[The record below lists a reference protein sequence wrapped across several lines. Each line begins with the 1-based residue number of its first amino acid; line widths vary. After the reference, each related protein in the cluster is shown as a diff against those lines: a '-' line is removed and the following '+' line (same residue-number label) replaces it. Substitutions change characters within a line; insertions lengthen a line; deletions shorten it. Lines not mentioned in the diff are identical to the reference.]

1 MRDRLL
7 DILITVALLAFVC
20 GVAWF
25 LYFLAGGIK

>member
-7 DILITVALLAFVC
+7 NILFTVALLAFVC

-25 LYFLAGGIK
+25 LYYLAGGLK